1 MSSTVRTTVGMVML
15 ALLPGEATA
24 QCIPRPLDQ
33 LPRPA
38 ETVARAAAEGV
49 ANSLEDLRRAG
60 RLQVGDGVYL
70 TDVTGCQFKADIRE
84 LTPDSL
90 TLADGRDTRL
100 FREGEI
106 LKIERQDSVWNG
118 VGAGLGVAALPTLRY
133 LGPGSESLAAIVS
146 VYALVLGGGALIGLA
161 VDANIHEKVYEAPG
175 TVWAFEPLLTNRGA
189 GGRMS
194 VEW

>member
-1 MSSTVRTTVGMVML
+1 MPNMRPPH
-15 ALLPGEATA
+15 ALSGTGVL
-24 QCIPRPLDQ
+24 CPRALFSPLVPSPLSVQ
-33 LPRPA
+33 RGVSPRA
-38 ETVARAAAEGV
+38 AGGTVARAVAEGV
-49 ANSLEDLRRAG
+49 AASLEDLRRAG
-60 RLQVGDGVYL
+60 RLQVGQGVYL

-133 LGPGSESLAAIVS
+133 LGTGSESS
-146 VYALVLGGGALIGLA
+146 
-161 VDANIHEKVYEAPG
+161 
-175 TVWAFEPLLTNRGA
+175 
-189 GGRMS
+189 
-194 VEW
+194 